1 MLVLTYTIISI
12 YYKLNLRSNLMKE
25 SILSSFIKYLK
36 SRLKR
41 HAMIATGNL
50 VQEDSTSLIGKEY
63 DSKFP
68 IPRGK
73 SNRKES
79 KLDLHRGEIIKA
91 LDNGA
96 SKASIARK
104 YGVSAVNLH
113 YWIQRRK
120 IKISKKR

>member
-1 MLVLTYTIISI
+1 
-12 YYKLNLRSNLMKE
+12 MKE

-36 SRLKR
+36 SFIVKENDKEEITC
-41 HAMIATGNL
+41 AM
-50 VQEDSTSLIGKEY
+50 
-63 DSKFP
+63 
-68 IPRGK
+68 PRGK

-120 IKISKKR
+120 IKVSKKR

>member
-1 MLVLTYTIISI
+1 
-12 YYKLNLRSNLMKE
+12 MKE
-25 SILSSFIKYLK
+25 SLLSSFIKYLK
-36 SRLKR
+36 SFFHGVKEDDKEE
-41 HAMIATGNL
+41 IACAT
-50 VQEDSTSLIGKEY
+50 
-63 DSKFP
+63 
-68 IPRGK
+68 PRGK

>member
-1 MLVLTYTIISI
+1 
-12 YYKLNLRSNLMKE
+12 MKE
-25 SILSSFIKYLK
+25 SLLSSFIKYLK
-36 SRLKR
+36 SFIYK
-41 HAMIATGNL
+41 
-50 VQEDSTSLIGKEY
+50 VKEDDKEEITRA
-63 DSKFP
+63 

>member
-1 MLVLTYTIISI
+1 
-12 YYKLNLRSNLMKE
+12 MKE
-25 SILSSFIKYLK
+25 NILSSFIKYPK
-36 SRLKR
+36 SLVIKVKEDNKEK
-41 HAMIATGNL
+41 IACA
-50 VQEDSTSLIGKEY
+50 
-63 DSKFP
+63 
-68 IPRGK
+68 IPREK

>member
-1 MLVLTYTIISI
+1 
-12 YYKLNLRSNLMKE
+12 MKE
-25 SILSSFIKYLK
+25 SLLSSFIKYLK
-36 SRLKR
+36 SFFLKENDKEEITC
-41 HAMIATGNL
+41 AM
-50 VQEDSTSLIGKEY
+50 
-63 DSKFP
+63 
-68 IPRGK
+68 PRGK

-79 KLDLHRGEIIKA
+79 KLDQHRGEIIKA

>member
-1 MLVLTYTIISI
+1 
-12 YYKLNLRSNLMKE
+12 MKE

-36 SRLKR
+36 SFFLKENDKEEITC
-41 HAMIATGNL
+41 AM
-50 VQEDSTSLIGKEY
+50 
-63 DSKFP
+63 
-68 IPRGK
+68 PRGK

-113 YWIQRRK
+113 YWIQRRT

>member
-1 MLVLTYTIISI
+1 
-12 YYKLNLRSNLMKE
+12 MKE
-25 SILSSFIKYLK
+25 SLLSSFIKYLK
-36 SRLKR
+36 SFIHGVKEDDRETFCLKEDDR
-41 HAMIATGNL
+41 EKITCAM
-50 VQEDSTSLIGKEY
+50 
-63 DSKFP
+63 
-68 IPRGK
+68 PRGK

-120 IKISKKR
+120 IKLSKKR

>member
-1 MLVLTYTIISI
+1 
-12 YYKLNLRSNLMKE
+12 MKE
-25 SILSSFIKYLK
+25 SLLSSFIKYLK
-36 SRLKR
+36 SFIHNVKE
-41 HAMIATGNL
+41 
-50 VQEDSTSLIGKEY
+50 EDREEITLT
-63 DSKFP
+63 

-79 KLDLHRGEIIKA
+79 KLDLHRGDIIKA

-96 SKASIARK
+96 SKASIARR

-113 YWIQRRK
+113 YWTQRRK

>member
-1 MLVLTYTIISI
+1 
-12 YYKLNLRSNLMKE
+12 MKE
-25 SILSSFIKYLK
+25 SLLSSFIKYLK
-36 SRLKR
+36 SFFLKENDKEEIT
-41 HAMIATGNL
+41 HA
-50 VQEDSTSLIGKEY
+50 
-63 DSKFP
+63 
-68 IPRGK
+68 IPREK

-120 IKISKKR
+120 IKLSKKR

>member
-1 MLVLTYTIISI
+1 
-12 YYKLNLRSNLMKE
+12 MKE
-25 SILSSFIKYLK
+25 SLLSSFIKYLK
-36 SRLKR
+36 SFFLK
-41 HAMIATGNL
+41 
-50 VQEDSTSLIGKEY
+50 EDDRETFCLKE
-63 DSKFP
+63 DDREETP
-68 IPRGK
+68 LTIPRGK

-79 KLDLHRGEIIKA
+79 KLDLHKGEIIKA

-120 IKISKKR
+120 IKLSKKR

>member
-1 MLVLTYTIISI
+1 
-12 YYKLNLRSNLMKE
+12 MKE
-25 SILSSFIKYLK
+25 SLLSSFIKYLK

>member
-1 MLVLTYTIISI
+1 MKES
-12 YYKLNLRSNLMKE
+12 KE

-36 SRLKR
+36 SFIHNVKE
-41 HAMIATGNL
+41 
-50 VQEDSTSLIGKEY
+50 EDREETI
-63 DSKFP
+63 P
-68 IPRGK
+68 TIPREK
-73 SNRKES
+73 PNRKES

>member
-1 MLVLTYTIISI
+1 
-12 YYKLNLRSNLMKE
+12 MKE
-25 SILSSFIKYLK
+25 SLLSSFIKYLK
-36 SRLKR
+36 SFIYK
-41 HAMIATGNL
+41 
-50 VQEDSTSLIGKEY
+50 VKEDDKEEITRA
-63 DSKFP
+63 

-120 IKISKKR
+120 IKISKKL

>member
-1 MLVLTYTIISI
+1 
-12 YYKLNLRSNLMKE
+12 MKE
-25 SILSSFIKYLK
+25 SLLSSFIKYLK
-36 SRLKR
+36 SFIHNVKE
-41 HAMIATGNL
+41 
-50 VQEDSTSLIGKEY
+50 EDREEITLT
-63 DSKFP
+63 

-79 KLDLHRGEIIKA
+79 KLDQHKGEIIKA

>member
-1 MLVLTYTIISI
+1 
-12 YYKLNLRSNLMKE
+12 MKE
-25 SILSSFIKYLK
+25 SLLSSFIKYLK
-36 SRLKR
+36 SFIHK
-41 HAMIATGNL
+41 AKA
-50 VQEDSTSLIGKEY
+50 EDREEITCTM
-63 DSKFP
+63 
-68 IPRGK
+68 PRGK

>member
-1 MLVLTYTIISI
+1 
-12 YYKLNLRSNLMKE
+12 MKE
-25 SILSSFIKYLK
+25 SLLSSFIKYLK
-36 SRLKR
+36 SFVHNVKE
-41 HAMIATGNL
+41 
-50 VQEDSTSLIGKEY
+50 EDREETPLT
-63 DSKFP
+63 

>member
-1 MLVLTYTIISI
+1 
-12 YYKLNLRSNLMKE
+12 MKE

-36 SRLKR
+36 SLIYK
-41 HAMIATGNL
+41 
-50 VQEDSTSLIGKEY
+50 VKEDDKEEITRA
-63 DSKFP
+63 
-68 IPRGK
+68 IPQGK

-79 KLDLHRGEIIKA
+79 KLDLHRGEIVCA
-91 LDNGA
+91 LDSGE

-120 IKISKKR
+120 IKVSKKR

>member
-1 MLVLTYTIISI
+1 
-12 YYKLNLRSNLMKE
+12 MKE
-25 SILSSFIKYLK
+25 CILSSFIKYLK
-36 SRLKR
+36 SFILKENDKEEIT
-41 HAMIATGNL
+41 HA
-50 VQEDSTSLIGKEY
+50 
-63 DSKFP
+63 
-68 IPRGK
+68 IPREK

>member
-1 MLVLTYTIISI
+1 
-12 YYKLNLRSNLMKE
+12 MKE

-36 SRLKR
+36 SF
-41 HAMIATGNL
+41 I
-50 VQEDSTSLIGKEY
+50 VKEN
-63 DSKFP
+63 DKEEITCA

>member
-1 MLVLTYTIISI
+1 
-12 YYKLNLRSNLMKE
+12 MKE
-25 SILSSFIKYLK
+25 SLLSSFIKYLK
-36 SRLKR
+36 SFIYNVK
-41 HAMIATGNL
+41 
-50 VQEDSTSLIGKEY
+50 EDDREETPLTM
-63 DSKFP
+63 
-68 IPRGK
+68 PRTRTT
-73 SNRKES
+73 RKES

-120 IKISKKR
+120 IKISKKC

>member
-1 MLVLTYTIISI
+1 
-12 YYKLNLRSNLMKE
+12 MKE

-36 SRLKR
+36 SF
-41 HAMIATGNL
+41 IYN
-50 VQEDSTSLIGKEY
+50 VKEEHREETTLT
-63 DSKFP
+63 
-68 IPRGK
+68 IPHEK
-73 SNRKES
+73 PNRKES

-120 IKISKKR
+120 IKVLKKR

>member
-1 MLVLTYTIISI
+1 
-12 YYKLNLRSNLMKE
+12 MKE
-25 SILSSFIKYLK
+25 SLLSSFIKYLK
-36 SRLKR
+36 SLIYKVKEDDKEEITR
-41 HAMIATGNL
+41 AM
-50 VQEDSTSLIGKEY
+50 
-63 DSKFP
+63 
-68 IPRGK
+68 PRGK
-73 SNRKES
+73 PNRKES
-79 KLDLHRGEIIKA
+79 KLDQHRGEIIKA

>member
-1 MLVLTYTIISI
+1 
-12 YYKLNLRSNLMKE
+12 MKE

-36 SRLKR
+36 SFIYNVKAEDREE
-41 HAMIATGNL
+41 ITG
-50 VQEDSTSLIGKEY
+50 I
-63 DSKFP
+63 

-96 SKASIARK
+96 CKASIARK

-120 IKISKKR
+120 IKVQKKR

>member
-1 MLVLTYTIISI
+1 
-12 YYKLNLRSNLMKE
+12 MKE
-25 SILSSFIKYLK
+25 SLLSSFIKYLK
-36 SRLKR
+36 SFVHNVKK
-41 HAMIATGNL
+41 
-50 VQEDSTSLIGKEY
+50 EDREETPLT
-63 DSKFP
+63 
-68 IPRGK
+68 IPREK

-120 IKISKKR
+120 IKLSKKR

>member
-1 MLVLTYTIISI
+1 
-12 YYKLNLRSNLMKE
+12 MKE
-25 SILSSFIKYLK
+25 NILSSFIKYLK
-36 SRLKR
+36 SFIYKVKEDDKEEIT
-41 HAMIATGNL
+41 HA
-50 VQEDSTSLIGKEY
+50 
-63 DSKFP
+63 
-68 IPRGK
+68 IPREK

-79 KLDLHRGEIIKA
+79 KLDQHRGEIIKA

-120 IKISKKR
+120 IKISKKC